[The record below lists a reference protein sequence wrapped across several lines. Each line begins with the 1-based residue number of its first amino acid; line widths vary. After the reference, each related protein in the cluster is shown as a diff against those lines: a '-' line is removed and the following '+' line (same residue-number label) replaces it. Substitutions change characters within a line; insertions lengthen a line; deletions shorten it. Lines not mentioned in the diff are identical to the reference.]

1 MSNKVVDLPIEPRS
15 ASGKPL
21 AKSQT
26 FRLSET
32 LDMQIREAA
41 KKSGRTIS
49 EEIHW
54 RLEHTFTPNTPFSLR
69 ADYEAVSSTYQI
81 IWRWAISSERTTLVL
96 TRSISRCSQTGKPS
110 RRRRRSNAAEEGAL
124 R

>member
-1 MSNKVVDLPIEPRS
+1 
-15 ASGKPL
+15 
-21 AKSQT
+21 
-26 FRLSET
+26 
-32 LDMQIREAA
+32 MQIREAA

-69 ADYEAVSSTYQI
+69 ADYEAVSSTYQFM
-81 IWRWAISSERTTLVL
+81 WRWAISSERTTLVL

-110 RRRRRSNAAEEGAL
+110 SRRRRSNAAEEGAL